1 MGIILG
7 DRDPIFQIA
16 NEFTV
21 VRVSYIR
28 TGSGERL
35 VVTSP
40 RLGFE
45 THLDPLQLECLT
57 WQGPEVYSALLEN
70 PYGPGAKLNARPL
83 SELVRRDS
91 VAWDS

>member
-1 MGIILG
+1 MTVIKT
-7 DRDPIFQIA
+7 DKHPIFQIA

-21 VRVSYIR
+21 VRVGYTR

-45 THLDPLQLECLT
+45 CQLDPLQLESLT
-57 WQGPEVYSALLEN
+57 WQTPELYSQLLDT
-70 PYGPGAKLNARPL
+70 PYGPGAEFNAQPL
-83 SELVRRDS
+83 SALFGKD
-91 VAWDS
+91 